1 MLLPVIQA
9 AVDDRVV
16 HGGAHGEPHDSQ
28 VDLLDEG
35 LLEEQREELMKEKV
49 DVVRQPA
56 DGEGTH
62 DHDHHLHHL
71 HTKKGEGVKQSGQT
85 RGVSSA
91 IYLRRISEGVKE
103 SQI

>member
-1 MLLPVIQA
+1 MQAAVLPVIQA

-16 HGGAHGEPHDSQ
+16 HGGAHGEPHDGQ

-35 LLEEQREELMKEKV
+35 LLEEQREELMKQKV

-56 DGEGTH
+56 DSERAH

-71 HTKKGEGVKQSGQT
+71 RT
-85 RGVSSA
+85 A
-91 IYLRRISEGVKE
+91 A
-103 SQI
+103 